1 MTKEQNWQQKYQEF
15 QQLQE
20 QIEQISH
27 HVGLLNQQNI
37 DIDISKEALQDIEKT
52 KIGNEILAPIA
63 NGIFVKSTLQ
73 DNQKLVVNVGAN
85 VNIEKTIPEVIELLE
100 KQKVEITKKIV
111 EAEVF
116 LQDLQQQAMKI
127 YQEVEAVA

>member
-1 MTKEQNWQQKYQEF
+1 MKNEQDWQQKYQLF

-20 QIEQISH
+20 KIEQISP

-52 KIGNEILAPIA
+52 KIGNEILAPVA

-73 DNQKLVVNVGAN
+73 DNQKLIVNVGAGVN
-85 VNIEKTIPEVIELLE
+85 VEKTIPEVIELLS
-100 KQKVEITKKIV
+100 KQKIEITKKIV
-111 EAEVF
+111 EAEVI

-127 YQEVEAVA
+127 YQEVEAAA

>member
-1 MTKEQNWQQKYQEF
+1 MNNEQDWQQKYQLF

-27 HVGLLNQQNI
+27 HIGLFNQQNM

-52 KIGNEILAPIA
+52 KQGTEILAPIA
-63 NGIFVKSTLQ
+63 NGIFVKSSLQ
-73 DNQKLVVNVGAN
+73 DNQKLIVNVGAKVN
-85 VNIEKTIPEVIELLE
+85 VEKTIPEVIELLE
-100 KQKVEITKKIV
+100 KQKVEITKKIL
-111 EAEVF
+111 EAEVI

-127 YQEVEAVA
+127 YQEVEAAA

>member
-1 MTKEQNWQQKYQEF
+1 MNNEQDWQQKYQLF

-27 HVGLLNQQNI
+27 HIGLLNQQNM

-52 KIGNEILAPIA
+52 KQGTEILAPIA
-63 NGIFVKSTLQ
+63 NGIFVKSSLQ
-73 DNQKLVVNVGAN
+73 DNQKLIVNVGAKVN
-85 VNIEKTIPEVIELLE
+85 VEKTIPEVIELLE
-100 KQKVEITKKIV
+100 KQKVEITKKIL
-111 EAEVF
+111 EAEVI

-127 YQEVEAVA
+127 YQEVEAAA

>member
-127 YQEVEAVA
+127 YQEVEAAA

>member
-1 MTKEQNWQQKYQEF
+1 MKNEQDWQQKYQLF

-52 KIGNEILAPIA
+52 KVGNEILAPVA

-73 DNQKLVVNVGAN
+73 NNQKLIVNVGARIN
-85 VNIEKTIPEVIELLE
+85 VEKTIPEVIELLE
-100 KQKVEITKKIV
+100 KQKVEITKKII
-111 EAEVF
+111 EAEVI

-127 YQEVEAVA
+127 YKEVEAVA